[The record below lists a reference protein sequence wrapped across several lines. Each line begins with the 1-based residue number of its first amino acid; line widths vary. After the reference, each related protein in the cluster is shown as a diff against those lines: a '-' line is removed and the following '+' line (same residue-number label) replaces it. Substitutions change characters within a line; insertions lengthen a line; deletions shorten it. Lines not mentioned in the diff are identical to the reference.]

1 MAAAQTVF
9 IQPAY
14 VDALARHGGLGAEQ
28 AGYVLSWEMT
38 AFAATTIAMAFLA
51 QRLPWTRTIWLA
63 LLVIALGNV
72 LSIFVAGSHIL
83 LAVRLLVGA
92 ASGLIV
98 PLAFAIVGRLDNP
111 ERAFG
116 LMIGGLLIY
125 AGIFLG
131 MMPWLTSA
139 AGVAGLMGGMLF
151 TCCLAMLSMHWLP
164 AERAT
169 DPATAQ
175 RTFTWPVAGH
185 RMALVGMLV
194 FFTQITS
201 FWSFASVIA
210 QAAKVSDGAVALAL
224 AVSQFAGIAGTVL
237 PAAMGERLPLLR
249 ALGLAILACTAAA
262 AILLARTDA
271 TTFMVAVLLF
281 HFGWNLGHSYLLAL
295 FARLDHTSSLIVM
308 ATAMQKAG
316 IAAGPAIA
324 AGIYGAK
331 GSGGVLIAS
340 LALGLCAMAALTP
353 AAKARETAKL

>member
-1 MAAAQTVF
+1 
-9 IQPAY
+9 
-14 VDALARHGGLGAEQ
+14 
-28 AGYVLSWEMT
+28 
-38 AFAATTIAMAFLA
+38 
-51 QRLPWTRTIWLA
+51 

-72 LSIFVAGSHIL
+72 LSIFVAGSPML

-92 ASGLIV
+92 ASGVIV

-131 MMPWLTSA
+131 VMPWLTSA

-164 AERAT
+164 ADRAT
-169 DPATAQ
+169 DPAAAQ

-210 QAAKVSDGAVALAL
+210 QANKVSDGAVALAL
-224 AVSQFAGIAGTVL
+224 AVSQFAGIAGTAL

-295 FARLDHTSSLIVM
+295 FARLDHTSNLIVM

-331 GSGGVLIAS
+331 GSAGVLLAS

>member
-14 VDALARHGGLGAEQ
+14 VDTLARHGGLGAEQ

-51 QRLPWTRTIWLA
+51 QRLAWKRAIWLA

-72 LSIFVAGSHIL
+72 LSTFAAGSPIL
-83 LAVRLLVGA
+83 IAVRLLVGA
-92 ASGLIV
+92 ASGVIV

-131 MMPWLTSA
+131 VMPWLTSA

-151 TCCLAMLSMHWLP
+151 TCCLAMLTMRWLP
-164 AERAT
+164 DDRGFE
-169 DPATAQ
+169 PFTAQ
-175 RTFTWPVAGH
+175 RKFKWPAAGH
-185 RMALVGMLV
+185 RLALVGMLI
-194 FFTQITS
+194 FFTHMTA

-210 QAAKVSDGAVALAL
+210 QANKVSEGAVVLAL
-224 AVSQFAGIAGTVL
+224 ASSQFAGIAGTAL
-237 PAAMGERLPLLR
+237 PAAMGERLSLLR
-249 ALGLAILACTAAA
+249 ALGLAILACIAAA
-262 AILLARTDA
+262 AILLVRTDA

-295 FARLDHTSSLIVM
+295 FARLDPTSNLIVM

-324 AGIYGAK
+324 ALIFGAK

-340 LALGLCAMAALTP
+340 LVLGLCAIAALMP
-353 AAKARETAKL
+353 AAKARDVARQ

>member
-14 VDALARHGGLGAEQ
+14 VDTLARHGGLGAEQ

-38 AFAATTIAMAFLA
+38 AFAVTTIAMAFLA
-51 QRLPWTRTIWLA
+51 QRLPWKRTIWVA

-72 LSIFVAGSHIL
+72 LSIFVAGSPML
-83 LAVRLLVGA
+83 LAVRLLVGG
-92 ASGLIV
+92 ASGVIV
-98 PLAFAIVGRLDNP
+98 PLAFATVGRLDNP

-116 LMIGGLLIY
+116 LMIGGLLVY

-131 MMPWLTSA
+131 VMPWLTSA

-151 TCCLAMLSMHWLP
+151 TCCLAMLSMRWLP
-164 AERAT
+164 DDRAT
-169 DPATAQ
+169 DTSSAP
-175 RTFTWPVAGH
+175 RTFIWPAAGH
-185 RMALVGMLV
+185 RLALIGMLI
-194 FFTQITS
+194 FFTQMTA

-210 QAAKVSDGAVALAL
+210 QANKVNEGAIALAL
-224 AVSQFAGIAGTVL
+224 AVSQFAGIAGTAL
-237 PAAMGERLPLLR
+237 PAAMGERLSLLR
-249 ALGLAILACTAAA
+249 ALGLAILACIAAA
-262 AILLARTDA
+262 VILLARTDA

-295 FARLDHTSSLIVM
+295 FARLDPTSNLIVM

-324 AGIYGAK
+324 AAVYGAE

-340 LALGLCAMAALTP
+340 LVLGLCAIAALMP
-353 AAKARETAKL
+353 AAKARDAARL

>member
-72 LSIFVAGSHIL
+72 LSIFVAGSPML

-92 ASGLIV
+92 ASGVIV

-131 MMPWLTSA
+131 VMPWLTSA

-164 AERAT
+164 ADRAT

-185 RMALVGMLV
+185 RMELVGMLV

-237 PAAMGERLPLLR
+237 PAAVGERLPLLR

-316 IAAGPAIA
+316 SAAGPAIA